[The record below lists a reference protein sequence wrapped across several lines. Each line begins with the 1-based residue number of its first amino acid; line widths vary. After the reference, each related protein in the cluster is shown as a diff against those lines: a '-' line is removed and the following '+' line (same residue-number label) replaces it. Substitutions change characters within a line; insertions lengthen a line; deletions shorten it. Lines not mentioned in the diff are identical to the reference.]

1 MQDTEKKVIIST
13 LHIRTET
20 EMLFKYKGFDTTGK
34 RVKGTVNAST
44 SEEAGQKLR
53 TQKIYYESLTPTKS
67 FSLENFSK
75 RQMPGEMLATF
86 SKELSSYLNSGMTI
100 LTAIKLL
107 ENQHEGEKKYL
118 SFLNSLKTM
127 IDEGKSLYHALNSQ
141 KVYALPEFFVQ
152 SLNIAGQSGKMV
164 EVLTNMGNFFSAQ
177 NKVKKQVKGA
187 MVYPAIIFTVAI
199 AMTSFLIAFV
209 VPKITEIFEDTDQAL
224 PPITQFV
231 LNLSDFLTSYYI
243 HMIVGILLVVTLF
256 KVAYA
261 KSDSFHRLID
271 GWLLKIPVLGAL
283 IQNHEL
289 GRFSYILSLMLSSG
303 VAYAQAVQLS
313 AASFGNYR
321 LKALFDQASLKVLEG
336 NKLSNALQMAKGV
349 KLKRNFMQSLALGE
363 ESSEVANILDN
374 ISHLYAEENED
385 KLKLLLG
392 LLEPFMM
399 LFIGVVVGVIVSA
412 MLLPIFT
419 MTQGLK

>member
-1 MQDTEKKVIIST
+1 
-13 LHIRTET
+13 
-20 EMLFKYKGFDTTGK
+20 MLFKYKGFDKTGK
-34 RVKGTVNAST
+34 KVKGTVNASS

-53 TQKIYYESLTPTKS
+53 AQNIYYESLNPTKE
-67 FSLENFSK
+67 FSLEAFSK
-75 RQMPGEMLATF
+75 RQMPGELLATF

-118 SFLNSLKTM
+118 SFLNSLNTM
-127 IDEGKSLYHALNSQ
+127 IDEGKSLYHALNTQ

-187 MVYPAIIFTVAI
+187 MVYPSIIFTVAI

-209 VPKITEIFEDTDQAL
+209 VPKITEIFEDTDQVL

-231 LNLSDFLTSYYI
+231 LNLSDFLTTYYI
-243 HMIVGILLVVTLF
+243 HLIVGIVTIIILF

-261 KSDSFHRLID
+261 KSETFHRMLD
-271 GWLLKIPVLGAL
+271 GWLLKVPVLGTL

-289 GRFSYILSLMLSSG
+289 GRFSYILSLMLDSG

-313 AASFGNYR
+313 TASFGNYR
-321 LKALFDQASLKVLEG
+321 LRELFEQASVKVLEG

-374 ISHLYAEENED
+374 LSYLYAEENED

>member
-1 MQDTEKKVIIST
+1 
-13 LHIRTET
+13 
-20 EMLFKYKGFDTTGK
+20 MLFKYKGFDKLGK
-34 RVKGTVNAST
+34 RVKGTVTAST
-44 SEEAGQKLR
+44 AEEAGQKLR
-53 TQKIYYESLTPTKS
+53 SQHIYYESLTPTKEFS
-67 FSLENFSK
+67 FEAFSK
-75 RQMPGEMLATF
+75 RQMPGEMLANF

-100 LTAIKLL
+100 LTAIRLL
-107 ENQHEGEKKYL
+107 ENQHEGEKKYV
-118 SFLNSLKTM
+118 SFLNSIKTM
-127 IDEGKSLYHALNSQ
+127 IDEGKSLYHALNTQ
-141 KVYALPEFFVQ
+141 KVYAMPEFFVQ

-187 MVYPAIIFTVAI
+187 MVYPTVIFTVAI

-209 VPKITEIFEDTDQAL
+209 VPKITEIFEDTDQEL

-231 LNLSDFLTSYYI
+231 LGISDFLTQYYI
-243 HMIVGILLVVTLF
+243 HLIIGIALLIFFF
-256 KVAYA
+256 KFAYS
-261 KSDSFHRLID
+261 KIDRFHRFWD
-271 GWLLKIPVLGAL
+271 GLLLKLPVIGLL

-303 VAYAQAVQLS
+303 VAYAQAVQL
-313 AASFGNYR
+313 ATASFSNYK
-321 LKALFDQASLKVLEG
+321 LKELFETASIKVLEG
-336 NKLSNALQMAKGV
+336 NKLSNALQISKGV

-374 ISHLYAEENED
+374 ISQLYAEENED
-385 KLKLLLG
+385 RLKLLLG

>member
-1 MQDTEKKVIIST
+1 MRQ
-13 LHIRTET
+13 
-20 EMLFKYKGFDTTGK
+20 MLFKYKGFDKTGK
-34 RVKGTVNAST
+34 KVKGTVTAS
-44 SEEAGQKLR
+44 SPEEAGQKLR
-53 TQKIYYESLTPTKS
+53 TQNIYYEKLTLTKE
-67 FSLENFSK
+67 FSLESFSK
-75 RQMPGEMLATF
+75 RQMSGEMLATF

-107 ENQHEGEKKYL
+107 ENQHEGEKKYV
-118 SFLNSLKTM
+118 SFLNSIKTM
-127 IDEGKSLYHALNSQ
+127 IDEGKSLYVALNTQ
-141 KVYALPEFFVQ
+141 KVYAMPEFFIQ

-209 VPKITEIFEDTDQAL
+209 VPKITEIFEDTNQKL

-231 LNLSDFLTSYYI
+231 LNISDFLIAYYMYLI
-243 HMIVGILLVVTLF
+243 IGIVLIILFF
-256 KVAYA
+256 KLSYA
-261 KSDSFHRLID
+261 KIDTFHRLID

-313 AASFGNYR
+313 TASFANYK
-321 LKALFDQASLKVLEG
+321 LIELFEHASIKVLEG
-336 NKLSNALQMAKGV
+336 NKLSNALQLAKGV

-419 MTQGLK
+419 MTQGLS

>member
-1 MQDTEKKVIIST
+1 
-13 LHIRTET
+13 
-20 EMLFKYKGFDTTGK
+20 MLFKYKGFDKLGK
-34 RVKGTVNAST
+34 RVKGTVTAST
-44 SEEAGQKLR
+44 AEEAGQKLR
-53 TQKIYYESLTPTKS
+53 SQHIYYESLTPTKEFS
-67 FSLENFSK
+67 FEAFSK
-75 RQMPGEMLATF
+75 RQMPGEMLANF

-100 LTAIKLL
+100 LTAIRLL
-107 ENQHEGEKKYL
+107 ENQHEGEKKYV
-118 SFLNSLKTM
+118 SFLNSIKTM
-127 IDEGKSLYHALNSQ
+127 IDEGKSLYHALNTQ
-141 KVYALPEFFVQ
+141 KVYAMPEFFVQ

-187 MVYPAIIFTVAI
+187 MVYPTVIFTVAI

-209 VPKITEIFEDTDQAL
+209 VPKITEIFEDTDQEL

-231 LNLSDFLTSYYI
+231 LSISDFLTQYYI
-243 HMIVGILLVVTLF
+243 HLIIGIALLIFFF
-256 KVAYA
+256 KFAYS
-261 KSDSFHRLID
+261 KIDRFHRFWD
-271 GWLLKIPVLGAL
+271 GLLLKLPVIGLL

-303 VAYAQAVQLS
+303 VAYAQAVQL
-313 AASFGNYR
+313 ATASFSNYK
-321 LKALFDQASLKVLEG
+321 LKELFETASIKVLEG
-336 NKLSNALQMAKGV
+336 NKLSNALQISKGV

-374 ISHLYAEENED
+374 ISQLYAEENED
-385 KLKLLLG
+385 RLKLLLG

>member
-1 MQDTEKKVIIST
+1 
-13 LHIRTET
+13 
-20 EMLFKYKGFDTTGK
+20 MLFKYKGFDKTGK
-34 RVKGTVNAST
+34 KVKGTVTAS
-44 SEEAGQKLR
+44 SVEEAGQKLKA
-53 TQKIYYESLTPTKS
+53 QGIYHEGLKPTKE
-67 FSLENFSK
+67 FSLEAFSK
-75 RQMPGEMLATF
+75 RQMPGELLATF

-107 ENQHEGEKKYL
+107 ENQHEGEKRYV

-127 IDEGKSLYHALNSQ
+127 IDEGQSLYNALNTQ
-141 KVYALPEFFVQ
+141 KVYAMPDFYLQ
-152 SLNIAGQSGKMV
+152 SLNVAGQGGKMV

-177 NKVKKQVKGA
+177 NKVRKQVKGA
-187 MVYPAIIFTVAI
+187 MTYPAIIFTVAI
-199 AMTSFLIAFV
+199 GMTSFLIAFV
-209 VPKITEIFEDTDQAL
+209 VPQITEIFDDTGQEL

-231 LNLSDFLTSYYI
+231 LNISDFLTSYYI
-243 HMIVGILLVVTLF
+243 ALIVGIILFIVLF

-261 KSDSFHRLID
+261 KWDAFHRLMD
-271 GWLLKIPVLGAL
+271 AWLLKIPVLGTL

-303 VAYAQAVQLS
+303 VAYAQAVEL
-313 AASFGNYR
+313 AKATFGNYG
-321 LKALFDQASLKVLEG
+321 LKALFYKASIKVQEG
-336 NKLSNALQMAKGV
+336 NKLSNALQMTKGV

-374 ISHLYAEENED
+374 ISGLYAEENED

-419 MTQGLK
+419 MTQGLQ

>member
-1 MQDTEKKVIIST
+1 
-13 LHIRTET
+13 
-20 EMLFKYKGFDTTGK
+20 MLFKYKGFDKSGK
-34 RVKGTVNAST
+34 RVKGTVTANSK
-44 SEEAGQKLR
+44 EEAGQKLKLQ
-53 TQKIYYESLTPTKS
+53 TIYYESLLPTKS
-67 FSLENFSK
+67 FSLEAFSK
-75 RQMPGEMLATF
+75 RQMSGEQLATF

-107 ENQHEGEKKYL
+107 ENQHEGEKRYV

-127 IDEGKSLYHALNSQ
+127 IDEGKSLYHALNTQ
-141 KVYALPEFFVQ
+141 KVYALPEFFIQ

-164 EVLTNMGNFFSAQ
+164 EVLTNMGDFFSAQ
-177 NKVKKQVKGA
+177 NKVKKQVKSA
-187 MVYPAIIFTVAI
+187 MVYPTIIFTVAI

-231 LNLSDFLTSYYI
+231 LNLSDFLTTYYMHLI
-243 HMIVGILLVVTLF
+243 IGFISLVILF
-256 KVAYA
+256 KVSYK
-261 KSDSFHRLID
+261 KSLSFHRFID
-271 GWLLKIPVLGAL
+271 GIFLKTPVLGTI

-289 GRFSYILSLMLSSG
+289 GRFSYILSLMLNSG
-303 VAYAQAVQLS
+303 VAYAQAVKLS
-313 AASFGNYR
+313 IASFGNQK
-321 LKALFDQASLKVLEG
+321 LLTLFERASIKVEEG
-336 NKLSNALQMAKGV
+336 NKLSHALQLAKGV

-363 ESSEVANILDN
+363 ESSEVGQILDN
-374 ISHLYAEENED
+374 ISKLYAQENEER
-385 KLKLLLG
+385 LKLLLG

-399 LFIGVVVGVIVSA
+399 LFIGTVVGVIVSA

>member
-1 MQDTEKKVIIST
+1 
-13 LHIRTET
+13 
-20 EMLFKYKGFDTTGK
+20 MLFKYKGFDKTGK
-34 RVKGTVNAST
+34 KVKGTVTAASV
-44 SEEAGQKLR
+44 EEAGQKLR
-53 TQKIYYESLTPTKS
+53 TQNIYYESLTPTKE
-67 FSLENFSK
+67 FSLEAFSK
-75 RQMPGEMLATF
+75 RQMPGELLSTF

-107 ENQHEGEKKYL
+107 ENQHEGEKKYV
-118 SFLNSLKTM
+118 SFLNSIKTM
-127 IDEGKSLYHALNSQ
+127 IDEGKSLYVALNTQ
-141 KVYALPEFFVQ
+141 KVYAMPEFYIQ

-187 MVYPAIIFTVAI
+187 MVYPTIIFTVAI

-209 VPKITEIFEDTDQAL
+209 VPKITEIFEDTDQEL

-231 LNLSDFLTSYYI
+231 LSISDFLTAYYI
-243 HMIVGILLVVTLF
+243 HLIVGIFLFIVLF
-256 KVAYA
+256 KLAYS
-261 KSDSFHRLID
+261 KVDSFHILID
-271 GWLLKIPVLGAL
+271 GWLLKVPVLGAL

-303 VAYAQAVQLS
+303 VAYAQAVKLS
-313 AASFGNYR
+313 TASFANYK
-321 LKALFDQASLKVLEG
+321 LIELFEKASTKVLEG
-336 NKLSNALQMAKGV
+336 NKLSNALQLAKGV

-363 ESSEVANILDN
+363 ESSEVAHILDN

-385 KLKLLLG
+385 KLKLLLSMI
-392 LLEPFMM
+392 EPFMM

-419 MTQGLK
+419 MTQGLS

>member
-1 MQDTEKKVIIST
+1 
-13 LHIRTET
+13 
-20 EMLFKYKGFDTTGK
+20 MLFKYKGFDSTGK
-34 RVKGTVNAST
+34 RVRGTINASS

-53 TQKIYYESLTPTKS
+53 TQQIYYESLNPTKE
-67 FSLENFSK
+67 FSLEAFSK

-127 IDEGKSLYHALNSQ
+127 IDEGKSLYHALNTQ

-187 MVYPAIIFTVAI
+187 MVYPTIIFTVAI

-209 VPKITEIFEDTDQAL
+209 VPKITEIFEDTDQVL

-231 LNLSDFLTSYYI
+231 LNVSDFLTTYYI
-243 HMIVGILLVVTLF
+243 HMIVGIILFIVLF
-256 KVAYA
+256 KLAYA
-261 KSDSFHRLID
+261 KLDAFHRTID
-271 GWLLKIPVLGAL
+271 GWFLKVPVLGTL

-289 GRFSYILSLMLSSG
+289 GRFSYILSLMLDSG

-313 AASFGNYR
+313 AASFGNSR
-321 LKALFDQASLKVLEG
+321 LKALFDQASVKVLEG
-336 NKLSNALQMAKGV
+336 NKLSNALQMSKGV

-363 ESSEVANILDN
+363 ESSEVANILNN

-399 LFIGVVVGVIVSA
+399 LFIGTVVGVIVSA

>member
-1 MQDTEKKVIIST
+1 
-13 LHIRTET
+13 
-20 EMLFKYKGFDTTGK
+20 MLFKYKGFDKTGEK
-34 RVKGTVNAST
+34 VKGTVNANSK
-44 SEEAGQKLR
+44 EEAGHKLR
-53 TQKIYYESLTPTKS
+53 TLNIYYESLSLTKE
-67 FSLENFSK
+67 FSLEVFSK
-75 RQMPGEMLATF
+75 RQMPGELLATF

-118 SFLNSLKTM
+118 SFLNSIKTM
-127 IDEGKSLYHALNSQ
+127 IDEGKSLYNALNSQ

-187 MVYPAIIFTVAI
+187 MVYPTIIFTVAI

-209 VPKITEIFEDTDQAL
+209 VPKITEIFEDTEQKL

-243 HMIVGILLVVTLF
+243 YLIVGVILLVVLF
-256 KVAYA
+256 KVSYA
-261 KSDSFHRLID
+261 KVDTFHRMMD
-271 GWLLKIPVLGAL
+271 GALLKVPVLGAL

-303 VAYAQAVQLS
+303 VAYAQAVQL
-313 AASFGNYR
+313 ATASFGNYK
-321 LKALFDQASLKVLEG
+321 LIELFEHASIKVLEG
-336 NKLSNALQMAKGV
+336 NKLSNALQLTKGV

>member
-1 MQDTEKKVIIST
+1 
-13 LHIRTET
+13 
-20 EMLFKYKGFDTTGK
+20 MLFKYKGFDKTGK
-34 RVKGTVNAST
+34 KAKGTVTAS
-44 SEEAGQKLR
+44 SIEEAGQKLR
-53 TQKIYYESLTPTKS
+53 MQNIYYESLVPTKEFS
-67 FSLENFSK
+67 FEAFSK
-75 RQMPGEMLATF
+75 RQMSGELLATF

-107 ENQHEGEKKYL
+107 ENQHEGEKKYV
-118 SFLNSLKTM
+118 SFLNSIKTM
-127 IDEGKSLYHALNSQ
+127 IDEGKSLYHALNTQ
-141 KVYALPEFFVQ
+141 KVYALPEFYIQ

-187 MVYPAIIFTVAI
+187 MVYPSIIFTVAI

-209 VPKITEIFEDTDQAL
+209 VPKITEIFEDTDQEL

-231 LNLSDFLTSYYI
+231 LSISDFLTAYYI
-243 HMIVGILLVVTLF
+243 HLIVGIVLFIVLF
-256 KVAYA
+256 KLAYA
-261 KSDSFHRLID
+261 KADSFHRLID

-289 GRFSYILSLMLSSG
+289 GRFSYILSLMLGSG
-303 VAYAQAVQLS
+303 VAYAQAVKLS
-313 AASFGNYR
+313 TASFSNYKLQELFDNAASR
-321 LKALFDQASLKVLEG
+321 VLEG
-336 NKLSNALQMAKGV
+336 NKLSNALQLSKGV

-363 ESSEVANILDN
+363 ESSEVASILDN

-399 LFIGVVVGVIVSA
+399 LFIGIVVGVIVSA

-419 MTQGLK
+419 MTQGLS

>member
-1 MQDTEKKVIIST
+1 
-13 LHIRTET
+13 
-20 EMLFKYKGFDTTGK
+20 MLFKYKGFDKTGK
-34 RVKGTVNAST
+34 KVKGTVNASS

-53 TQKIYYESLTPTKS
+53 TQNIYYESLTPTKE
-67 FSLENFSK
+67 FSLEAFSK
-75 RQMPGEMLATF
+75 RQMPGELLATF

-100 LTAIKLL
+100 LTAIRLL
-107 ENQHEGEKKYL
+107 ENQHEEEKKYL
-118 SFLNSLKTM
+118 SFLNSIKTM
-127 IDEGKSLYHALNSQ
+127 IDEGKSLYNALNSQ
-141 KVYALPEFFVQ
+141 KVYALPEFFIQ

-187 MVYPAIIFTVAI
+187 MVYPTIIFTVAI

-209 VPKITEIFEDTDQAL
+209 VPKITEIFEDTDQKL

-231 LNLSDFLTSYYI
+231 LNISDFLTTYYI
-243 HMIVGILLVVTLF
+243 HLIVGFVLIIVLF
-256 KVAYA
+256 KFTYA
-261 KSDSFHRLID
+261 KIDSFHRFINGL
-271 GWLLKIPVLGAL
+271 LLKTPVLGAI

-303 VAYAQAVQLS
+303 VAYAQAVQL
-313 AASFGNYR
+313 ATASFGNYK
-321 LKALFDQASLKVLEG
+321 LIELFEQASVKVLEG
-336 NKLSNALQMAKGV
+336 NKLSNALQLTKGV

>member
-1 MQDTEKKVIIST
+1 
-13 LHIRTET
+13 
-20 EMLFKYKGFDTTGK
+20 MLFKYKGFDKTGK
-34 RVKGTVNAST
+34 RVKGTINANST
-44 SEEAGQKLR
+44 DEAGNKLR
-53 TQKIYYESLTPTKS
+53 TQNIYYESLKPAKE
-67 FSLENFSK
+67 FSLESLSK
-75 RQMPGEMLATF
+75 RQMSGELLATF

-118 SFLNSLKTM
+118 SFLNSLNTM
-127 IDEGKSLYHALNSQ
+127 IDEGKSLYHALNTQ
-141 KVYALPEFFVQ
+141 KVYVLPEFFIQ

-187 MVYPAIIFTVAI
+187 MVYPTIIFTVAI

-231 LNLSDFLTSYYI
+231 LDLSDFLTTYYM
-243 HMIVGILLVVTLF
+243 HLIVGVLLFIIIF
-256 KVAYA
+256 KVSYA
-261 KSDSFHRLID
+261 KIDSFHRLLD
-271 GWLLKIPVLGAL
+271 GWLLKVPVLGAL

-303 VAYAQAVQLS
+303 VAYAQAVELS
-313 AASFGNYR
+313 TASFANHKLR
-321 LKALFDQASLKVLEG
+321 SLFDLAAIKVQEG
-336 NKLSNALQMAKGV
+336 NKLSTSLQLAKGI

-363 ESSEVANILDN
+363 ESSEVANVLDN
-374 ISHLYAEENED
+374 LSLLYAEENED

>member
-1 MQDTEKKVIIST
+1 
-13 LHIRTET
+13 
-20 EMLFKYKGFDTTGK
+20 MLFKYKGFDKTGK
-34 RVKGTVNAST
+34 KAKGTVNAS
-44 SEEAGQKLR
+44 SAEEAGQKLR
-53 TQKIYYESLTPTKS
+53 PQNIYYESLTASKS
-67 FSLENFSK
+67 KTFSLETFSK

-127 IDEGKSLYHALNSQ
+127 IDEGKSLYHALNTQ
-141 KVYALPEFFVQ
+141 KVYSLPEFFVQ

-187 MVYPAIIFTVAI
+187 MVYPMIIFSVAI
-199 AMTSFLIAFV
+199 AMTAFLIAFV
-209 VPKITEIFEDTDQAL
+209 VPKITEIFEDTDQTL

-243 HMIVGILLVVTLF
+243 HIIIITILIIVLF
-256 KVAYA
+256 KVSYT
-261 KSDSFHRLID
+261 KLDIFHRTMD

-313 AASFGNYR
+313 AASFGNYK
-321 LKALFDQASLKVLEG
+321 LKELFDQASMKVLEG

-374 ISHLYAEENED
+374 ISQLYAEENED
-385 KLKLLLG
+385 RLKLLLG

>member
-1 MQDTEKKVIIST
+1 
-13 LHIRTET
+13 
-20 EMLFKYKGFDTTGK
+20 MLFKYKGFDKSGK
-34 RVKGTVNAST
+34 KVKGTVTAASV
-44 SEEAGQKLR
+44 EEAGQKLKTR
-53 TQKIYYESLTPTKS
+53 GIYHEGLTPTKE
-67 FSLENFSK
+67 FSLEAFSK
-75 RQMPGEMLATF
+75 RQMPGELLATF

-107 ENQHEGEKKYL
+107 ENQHEGEKRYT

-127 IDEGKSLYHALNSQ
+127 IDEGKSLYIALNSQ
-141 KVYALPEFFVQ
+141 KVYAMPDFYLQ
-152 SLNIAGQSGKMV
+152 SLDVAGQSGKMV

-187 MVYPAIIFTVAI
+187 MTYPAIIFAVAI
-199 AMTSFLIAFV
+199 GMTSFLIAFV
-209 VPKITEIFEDTDQAL
+209 VPKITEIFEDTGQEL
-224 PPITQFV
+224 PGITQFV
-231 LNLSDFLTSYYI
+231 LSISDFLTSYYI
-243 HMIVGILLVVTLF
+243 AIIITIISVIVLF
-256 KVAYA
+256 KLSYA
-261 KSDSFHRLID
+261 KIEGFHRFID
-271 GWLLKIPVLGAL
+271 ALLLKIPVLGTL

-313 AASFGNYR
+313 KATFGNYG
-321 LKALFDQASLKVLEG
+321 LKDLFEKASVKVLEG
-336 NKLSNALQMAKGV
+336 NKLSNSLQLSKGV
-349 KLKRNFMQSLALGE
+349 KIKRNFMQSLALGE
-363 ESSEVANILDN
+363 ESSEVAQILEN
-374 ISHLYAEENED
+374 TASLYAEENED

-419 MTQGLK
+419 MTQGLN

>member
-1 MQDTEKKVIIST
+1 
-13 LHIRTET
+13 
-20 EMLFKYKGFDTTGK
+20 MLFKYKGFDNTGK
-34 RVKGTVNAST
+34 KVKGTVNAS
-44 SEEAGQKLR
+44 SPEEAGQKLR
-53 TQKIYYESLTPTKS
+53 TQNIYYESLSPTKE
-67 FSLENFSK
+67 FSLEAFSK
-75 RQMPGEMLATF
+75 RQMPGELLATF

-100 LTAIKLL
+100 LTAIRLL

-118 SFLNSLKTM
+118 SFLNSIKTM
-127 IDEGKSLYHALNSQ
+127 IDEGKSLYNALNSQ
-141 KVYALPEFFVQ
+141 KVYALPEFFIQ

-187 MVYPAIIFTVAI
+187 MIYPAIIFSVAV

-209 VPKITEIFEDTDQAL
+209 VPKITEIFEDTDQKL

-231 LNLSDFLTSYYI
+231 LNISDFLTGYYI
-243 HMIVGILLVVTLF
+243 HLIVGIVLLVVLF
-256 KVAYA
+256 KLAYA
-261 KSDSFHRLID
+261 KVDSFHRFMD
-271 GWLLKIPVLGAL
+271 GLLLKVPVLGAL

-289 GRFSYILSLMLSSG
+289 GRFSYILSLLLDSG
-303 VAYAQAVQLS
+303 VAYAQAVQLA
-313 AASFGNYR
+313 AASFGNYK
-321 LKALFDQASLKVLEG
+321 LIELFEQASIKVLEG
-336 NKLSNALQMAKGV
+336 NKLSNALQLTKGI

-399 LFIGVVVGVIVSA
+399 LFIGAVVGVIVSA

>member
-1 MQDTEKKVIIST
+1 
-13 LHIRTET
+13 
-20 EMLFKYKGFDTTGK
+20 MLFKYKGFDKTGK
-34 RVKGTVNAST
+34 KVKGTVNASST
-44 SEEAGQKLR
+44 EEAGQKLR
-53 TQKIYYESLTPTKS
+53 TQNIYYESLTPTKK
-67 FSLENFSK
+67 FSLEAFSK
-75 RQMPGEMLATF
+75 RQMPGELLATF

-118 SFLNSLKTM
+118 SFLNSIKTM
-127 IDEGKSLYHALNSQ
+127 IDEGKSLYSALTSQ

-187 MVYPAIIFTVAI
+187 MVYPTIIFTVAI

-209 VPKITEIFEDTDQAL
+209 VPKITEIFEDTDQKL

-231 LNLSDFLTSYYI
+231 LNISDFLTSYYI
-243 HMIVGILLVVTLF
+243 YLIIGIVFFIVLSKL
-256 KVAYA
+256 AYA
-261 KSDSFHRLID
+261 KVYSFHRFID
-271 GWLLKIPVLGAL
+271 GVLLKVPVLGSL

-303 VAYAQAVQLS
+303 VAYAQAVKL
-313 AASFGNYR
+313 ATASFGNCK
-321 LKALFDQASLKVLEG
+321 LIELFEQASIKVLEG
-336 NKLSNALQMAKGV
+336 NKLSNALQFTKGV

-374 ISHLYAEENED
+374 ISQLYAEENED